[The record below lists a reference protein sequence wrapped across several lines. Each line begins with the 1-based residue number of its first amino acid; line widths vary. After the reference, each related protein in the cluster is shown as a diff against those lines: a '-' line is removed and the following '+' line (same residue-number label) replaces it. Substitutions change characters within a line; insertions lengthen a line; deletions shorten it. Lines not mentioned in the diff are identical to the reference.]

1 MIHFEWLWAAV
12 LLPLPWVIRWV
23 IPKVKPMQDSAL
35 RVPAIEDFSCAS
47 GISVR
52 RSMIYV
58 PLILAML
65 AWLLAVLALARPQWL
80 GDPVASPTT
89 GRDLMLA
96 VDLSG
101 SMEAQDF
108 QLRGDMVDR
117 LTAAKSVAADF
128 IVRRTGDRLGL
139 ILFGQKAYIQTPLT
153 YDRETVRTLLMESA
167 IGLAGRETAIGDAIG
182 LAIKRLKKQSASS
195 RVLILLTDGAN
206 TAGEVKPRKAAEL
219 AAEQGLKIYTIGIG
233 ADEMVLSSLFGSRI
247 VNPSAD
253 LDEETLKAI
262 ADSTGGRYFRAR
274 STLELEE
281 IYSLLDTLE
290 PTEHAAQIFRPRSA
304 LFYWPLGM
312 ALCLAGILVMGRML
326 GIWAVISD

>member
-1 MIHFEWLWAAV
+1 MIHFDWPWAVA
-12 LLPLPWVIRWV
+12 LLPLPLVFRWV
-23 IPKVKPMQDSAL
+23 FPKVEPAQDSAL
-35 RVPAIEDFSCAS
+35 RVPSVDDFSCAS
-47 GISVR
+47 VISVR
-52 RSMIYV
+52 RSMVYV
-58 PLILAML
+58 PLILAIL
-65 AWLLAVLALARPQWL
+65 AWVLTVLALTRPQWL
-80 GDPVASPTT
+80 GDPVALPTT

-108 QLRGDMVDR
+108 QLRGDVVDR
-117 LTAAKSVAADF
+117 LTAAKAVAADF

-182 LAIKRLKKQSASS
+182 LAIKRLKKQSAGS

-233 ADEMVLSSLFGSRI
+233 ADEMVVSSLFGSRI
-247 VNPSAD
+247 VNPSSD
-253 LDEETLKAI
+253 LDEDTLKAI
-262 ADSTGGRYFRAR
+262 ADRTGGRYFRAR
-274 STLELEE
+274 NTRELEK
-281 IYSLLDTLE
+281 IYSRSE
-290 PTEHAAQIFRPRSA
+290 EHTSELQSH
-304 LFYWPLGM
+304 
-312 ALCLAGILVMGRML
+312 
-326 GIWAVISD
+326 

>member
-1 MIHFEWLWAAV
+1 MIHFEWLWAAA
-12 LLPLPWVIRWV
+12 LLPLPWVVRWV
-23 IPKVKPMQDSAL
+23 FPNVEPIQDSAL
-35 RVPAIEDFSCAS
+35 LVPSIEDFSCAS
-47 GISVR
+47 VISVR
-52 RSMIYV
+52 RSMVYI

-65 AWLLAVLALARPQWL
+65 AWLLVVLALTRPQWL
-80 GDPVASPTT
+80 GDPVALPTT

-108 QLRGDMVDR
+108 QLRGAVVDR
-117 LTAAKSVAADF
+117 LTAAKAVAADF

-182 LAIKRLKKQSASS
+182 LAIKRLKKQSSSS

-253 LDEETLKAI
+253 LDEETLMAI
-262 ADSTGGRYFRAR
+262 ADRTGGRYFRAHN
-274 STLELEE
+274 TQELEE

-290 PTEHAAQIFRPRSA
+290 PVEHDVQMFRPRSA

-312 ALCLAGILVMGRML
+312 ALCLASVLVMGRVL
-326 GIWAVISD
+326 GKYGV

>member
-1 MIHFEWLWAAV
+1 
-12 LLPLPWVIRWV
+12 
-23 IPKVKPMQDSAL
+23 
-35 RVPAIEDFSCAS
+35 
-47 GISVR
+47 
-52 RSMIYV
+52 
-58 PLILAML
+58 
-65 AWLLAVLALARPQWL
+65 
-80 GDPVASPTT
+80 
-89 GRDLMLA
+89 MLA

-101 SMEAQDF
+101 SMETQDF

-167 IGLAGRETAIGDAIG
+167 IGLAGRDTAIGDAIG

-219 AAEQGLKIYTIGIG
+219 AAKQGLKIYTIGIG

-262 ADSTGGRYFRAR
+262 ADRTGGRYFRAR
-274 STLELEE
+274 STLELEK

-290 PTEHAAQIFRPRSA
+290 PTEHEAQMFRPRSA

-312 ALCLAGILVMGRML
+312 ALCLAGMLVMGRVL
-326 GIWAVISD
+326 GRYGV